1 MYHLQALYSICAY
14 DLYSS
19 HSLASQKYFIE
30 PVYFI
35 TTAIIG
41 ACSPYTPR
49 PSAFSWLTVKAAA
62 RTSSTY

>member
-1 MYHLQALYSICAY
+1 MALQK
-14 DLYSS
+14 
-19 HSLASQKYFIE
+19 HFIE